1 MFIVFIKIQG
11 RISPINVLQSQKI
24 VFHFVG
30 VLLPC
35 GGFLCVYINPRPR
48 PWLSGCC
55 SYWLYAKKIKF
66 PTSRGN
72 CAQQRYAGR
81 FYTSVWNNNNQGFVF
96 LSKCVVIISQPFEDC
111 MGNKSALWWI
121 GPFVGRNVCQVFN
134 SRDDWGMANICSNFL
149 LGIFKK
155 FLFRLG
161 MNWLNSEQKR
171 NCFH

>member
-1 MFIVFIKIQG
+1 M
-11 RISPINVLQSQKI
+11 
-24 VFHFVG
+24 
-30 VLLPC
+30 LLPC

-96 LSKCVVIISQPFEDC
+96 FSKYVVINSQSFEDC

-121 GPFVGRNVCQVFN
+121 GPFVGRNVCQVLILEMIEEWQIFVQTFCWVF
-134 SRDDWGMANICSNFL
+134 SKNFCL
-149 LGIFKK
+149 DLEWIDSIV
-155 FLFRLG
+155 
-161 MNWLNSEQKR
+161 NR
-171 NCFH
+171 NEIVFINYTEYPE

>member
-96 LSKCVVIISQPFEDC
+96 LSKYVVINSQRRLRIAWETNLPCGGLAPLSVET
-111 MGNKSALWWI
+111 
-121 GPFVGRNVCQVFN
+121 FVR
-134 SRDDWGMANICSNFL
+134 FL
-149 LGIFKK
+149 ILEMIEEWQIFVQT
-155 FLFRLG
+155 F
-161 MNWLNSEQKR
+161 
-171 NCFH
+171 C